1 MTNRILL
8 ITLLFI
14 LGWQFPVLA
23 HHDWE
28 DQGILQRNREPARAA
43 FFGYKNTPGDRQ
55 LSLDGL
61 WRFHWTPTP
70 DGQPDGFHLPD
81 FDDSQ
86 WELFPVP
93 GDWEI
98 PSHSHKS
105 HGTPIYSSSG
115 YTFKIDPPRVMGEPK
130 RDYTAY
136 VERNPTGI
144 YRRTFTIPADWQGQ
158 EVYLRFGAVSSAFYV
173 WVDGQ
178 LVGYSQGSMEPA
190 EFRITDYL
198 MSATESNVTFTPP
211 SLPLHSPF
219 TPLHH
224 LTLQVFKYS
233 DGSYLEDQDMWRLAG
248 VHRSVTLFAT
258 PRIRIR
264 DVGIRTVLDSCY
276 RDAQLIIH
284 PELEVQPGQR
294 GEGYH
299 VEARLYDADGHPVD
313 FSTANGQSSMVNGQC
328 SMVNGQCSMVN
339 GQCLS
344 ADAATM
350 LNLDHRAAI
359 MNDRTPQRGYP
370 KWGWLTANIK
380 DPHKWTAENPYL
392 YTLRLVLADSVGQVV
407 EQVDQRVGFRSLETD
422 RQGRFLVNGIPVRL
436 RGVNRHEMDPELGH
450 VMTEERMLQDI
461 ILMKQANINAVR
473 TCHYPNTER
482 WYELCDSLGLYVM
495 DEADIEEHGLRG
507 QLASD
512 PTWAAA
518 WLDRTQRLVI
528 SDRNH
533 PSVIFWSLGNEAG
546 WGPNFAMT
554 AAWIHEY
561 DPTRPVHY
569 EGAQGSPAIPR
580 PFEGRGQG
588 WGFDPPSVDV
598 ISRFYPRTQDEYL
611 NPGVADSNME
621 RPENARWERLLSLA
635 QSSDVTSN
643 LNSQFSILKPSPVL
657 TSEYAHAMGNAM
669 GNLQEYWDEIY
680 SHPRMLG
687 GFIWEW
693 ADEGIFIDR
702 PDGKRMTAYGGDF
715 GDKPNLKAFCLKGI
729 VSSDRQPT
737 PKYWEVKQV
746 YAPLRFSLSPSP
758 SVLQRIAVSPQCD
771 GVGPKQPNDQSPKQ
785 PNVALLDS
793 TCTLSDYDI
802 HQKEHDGLLD
812 VWATLRHDKL
822 WAKAGHEVCRQ
833 QFKGICNPCLR
844 PFPAPSL
851 EIPLRQEVTTPLF
864 QREGAVEALFMPRL
878 FRAPTDN
885 DRGFG
890 NWIAKD
896 WTRQGLDDLR
906 DSLISVTHAP
916 SPVVG
921 GFAVDSTVAYLTAS
935 GSIIVNYHVQ
945 GDLQS
950 PSQGIDLLVTF
961 TPQGDLPML
970 PCLGVTLALPR
981 ALSRLRYFGRGPW
994 DNYPDRHASTYINMW
1009 ESTVK
1014 EQYVHYPRPQDSG
1027 NHDDTRWLELTD
1039 STGHGIRVTAVE
1051 DYPPPPY
1058 GEGKVNNSP
1067 PLAGEGSGVGSFSF
1081 SVLPYSTEHIY
1092 QTAHDCDLVEDPDH
1106 VYLNLCCAV
1115 LGLGNSSCGPG
1126 VLKKYAIPQKP
1137 HTLHVRIHPL

>member
-1 MTNRILL
+1 MSNRILF
-8 ITLLFI
+8 TALLLA
-14 LGWQFPVLA
+14 LGVQLSA
-23 HHDWE
+23 QTHHDWE
-28 DQGILQRNREPARAA
+28 DQTVLQRNREPARAA
-43 FFGYKNTPGDRQ
+43 FFGYKATPGDRQ

-70 DGQPDGFHLPD
+70 DGLPERFYMPD

-86 WELFPVP
+86 WEMFPVP
-93 GDWEI
+93 ADWEM
-98 PSHSHKS
+98 PSHSENQTKTKAGLRPAVYPQGF

-115 YTFKIDPPRVMGEPK
+115 YTFKIDPPRVMGEP
-130 RDYTAY
+130 RSDYTAY

-144 YRRTFTIPADWQGQ
+144 YRRTFTIPAEWQGQ
-158 EVYLRFGAVSSAFYV
+158 EVYLHFGAVSSSFYV

-198 MSATESNVTFTPP
+198 SSAP
-211 SLPLHSPF
+211 HQ
-219 TPLHH
+219 

-248 VHRSVTLFAT
+248 IHRSVKLFAT

-264 DVGIRTVLDSCY
+264 DVGIRTILDSCY

-294 GEGYH
+294 GDGYH
-299 VEARLYDADGHPVD
+299 VEARLYDVYGNPCPVVGDISAD
-313 FSTANGQSSMVNGQC
+313 SIT
-328 SMVNGQCSMVN
+328 
-339 GQCLS
+339 

-370 KWGWLTANIK
+370 KWGWMTAKIDN
-380 DPHKWTAENPYL
+380 PHKWTAENPYL
-392 YTLRLVLADSVGQVV
+392 YTLRLALVDSLGTIV
-407 EQVDQRVGFRSLETD
+407 EQVEQRVGFRSLETD
-422 RQGRFLVNGIPVRL
+422 REGRFLVNGIPVRL

-528 SDRNH
+528 RDRNH

-569 EGAQGSPAIPR
+569 EGAQGNPDPA
-580 PFEGRGQG
+580 
-588 WGFDPPSVDV
+588 SVDV

-611 NPGVADSNME
+611 NPGVADANME

-635 QSSDVTSN
+635 QQNSN
-643 LNSQFSILKPSPVL
+643 TQKDTRPVL
-657 TSEYAHAMGNAM
+657 TSEYAHAMGNAL

-693 ADEGIFIDR
+693 ADEGIFVDR

-746 YAPLRFSLSPSP
+746 YAPLRFHLESGKVVTQLM
-758 SVLQRIAVSPQCD
+758 
-771 GVGPKQPNDQSPKQ
+771 
-785 PNVALLDS
+785 DS

-812 VWATLRHDKL
+812 VWATLSHDKP

-833 QFKGICNPCLR
+833 QFVMHPK
-844 PFPAPSL
+844 SL
-851 EIPLRQEVTTPLF
+851 LRQASQASRWAELGDL
-864 QREGAVEALFMPRL
+864 RPRL

-896 WTRQGLDDLR
+896 WTRQGLDLLR
-906 DSLISVTHAP
+906 DSLISVTP
-916 SPVVG
+916 T
-921 GFAVDSTVAYLTAS
+921 DSTVAYLTAN
-935 GSIIVNYHVQ
+935 GSITVNYKSTPLAD
-945 GDLQS
+945 GGL
-950 PSQGIDLLVTF
+950 DLLVTF
-961 TPQGDLPML
+961 TPQGDLPAL
-970 PCLGVTLALPR
+970 PCLGITLALPR
-981 ALSRLRYFGRGPW
+981 TMSHLRYFGRGPW
-994 DNYPDRHASTYINMW
+994 DNYPDRHASTYINVW
-1009 ESTVK
+1009 ESTVQ

-1039 STGHGIRVTAVE
+1039 STGHGIRVE
-1051 DYPPPPY
+1051 SPLSF
-1058 GEGKVNNSP
+1058 GER
-1067 PLAGEGSGVGSFSF
+1067 SFSF
-1081 SVLPYSTEHIY
+1081 SALPYSTGHIC
-1092 QTAHDCDLVEDPDH
+1092 QTAHDCDLVEDPNY

-1126 VLKKYAIPQKP
+1126 VLKKYAIAQKP
-1137 HTLHVRIHPL
+1137 HTLHIRIYPL

>member
-8 ITLLFI
+8 ITLLLT
-14 LGWQFPVLA
+14 LGGQLPALA

-28 DQGILQRNREPARAA
+28 DQGILQRNREPSRAA
-43 FFGYKNTPGDRQ
+43 FFGYKTSPGDRQ

-70 DGQPDGFHLPD
+70 DGQPDGFQSPD

-93 GDWEI
+93 ADWEM
-98 PSHSHKS
+98 PANNA

-130 RDYTAY
+130 PDYTAY
-136 VERNPTGI
+136 VERNPTAI
-144 YRRTFTIPADWQGQ
+144 YRRTFTVPAEWQGQ
-158 EVYLRFGAVSSAFYV
+158 EIYLRFGAVSSAFYV

-198 MSATESNVTFTPP
+198 SSVASEK
-211 SLPLHSPF
+211 SLPLGGRLVRVSHQ
-219 TPLHH
+219 

-248 VHRSVTLFAT
+248 IHRSVTLFTT

-264 DVGIRTVLDSCY
+264 DVGVRTILDSCY

-284 PELEVQPGQR
+284 PELEVQRGQR

-299 VEARLYDADGHPVD
+299 VEARLYDAEGKLVPIRDEAWPLT
-313 FSTANGQSSMVNGQC
+313 S
-328 SMVNGQCSMVN
+328 
-339 GQCLS
+339 
-344 ADAATM
+344 DAVTM

-370 KWGWLTANIK
+370 KWGWMTATIEN
-380 DPHKWTAENPYL
+380 PHKWTAENPYL
-392 YTLRLVLADSVGQVV
+392 YTLRLVLADSVGQIV

-422 RQGRFLVNGIPVRL
+422 REGRFLVNGVPVRL
-436 RGVNRHEMDPELGH
+436 RGVNRHEMDPETGH

-461 ILMKQANINAVR
+461 MLMKQANINAVR

-495 DEADIEEHGLRG
+495 DEADLEEHGLRG

-512 PTWAAA
+512 PTWTAA

-528 SDRNH
+528 RDRNH
-533 PSVIFWSLGNEAG
+533 PCVIFWSLGNEAG
-546 WGPNFAMT
+546 WGPNFATT
-554 AAWIHEY
+554 AAWIHEF

-569 EGAQGSPAIPR
+569 EGAQGNPDPA
-580 PFEGRGQG
+580 
-588 WGFDPPSVDV
+588 SVDV

-621 RPENARWERLLSLA
+621 RPENARWERLLSLVHSSPA
-635 QSSDVTSN
+635 QPTMNYSR
-643 LNSQFSILKPSPVL
+643 PVL
-657 TSEYAHAMGNAM
+657 TSEYAHAMGNAL

-693 ADEGIFIDR
+693 ADEGIFVDR

-729 VSSDRQPT
+729 VSSNRQPT

-746 YAPLRFSLSPSP
+746 YAPLRFHLEAGK
-758 SVLQRIAVSPQCD
+758 VVTQLM
-771 GVGPKQPNDQSPKQ
+771 
-785 PNVALLDS
+785 DS
-793 TCTLSDYDI
+793 TCTLSDYVV
-802 HQKEHDGLLD
+802 HQEEHYGLLN
-812 VWATLRHDKL
+812 VWATLRHDKP

-833 QFKGICNPCLR
+833 QFGLT
-844 PFPAPSL
+844 PAPSPSG
-851 EIPLRQEVTTPLF
+851 EGSIYARNDDDGQDVTTPLSNWI
-864 QREGAVEALFMPRL
+864 GGGGEAIMPRL

-896 WTRQGLDDLR
+896 WTRQGLDNLR
-906 DSLISVTHAP
+906 DSLISVSHSP

-921 GFAVDSTVAYLTAS
+921 GIVADSTVAYLTTN

-961 TPQGDLPML
+961 TPQGDLPTL
-970 PCLGVTLALPR
+970 PCLGITLALPR
-981 ALSRLRYFGRGPW
+981 ALSHLRYFGRGPW
-994 DNYPDRHASTYINMW
+994 DNYPDRHASTYINRW
-1009 ESTVK
+1009 ESTVQ

-1027 NHDDTRWLELTD
+1027 NHDDTYWLELTD
-1039 STGHGIRVTAVE
+1039 STGYGIRVNAA
-1051 DYPPPPY
+1051 PLSL
-1058 GEGKVNNSP
+1058 GEGQIVKP
-1067 PLAGEGSGVGSFSF
+1067 FSF

-1106 VYLNLCCAV
+1106 VYLNICCAV

-1126 VLKKYAIPQKP
+1126 VLKKYAIPQEP
-1137 HTLHVRIHPL
+1137 HTLHVRIYSLIGTTK

>member
-380 DPHKWTAENPYL
+380 NPHKWTAENPYL

-528 SDRNH
+528 RDRNH

-729 VSSDRQPT
+729 VSCDRQPT

-758 SVLQRIAVSPQCD
+758 SVGAGPVPARQAPNVSLD
-771 GVGPKQPNDQSPKQ
+771 
-785 PNVALLDS
+785 VALLDS

-812 VWATLRHDKL
+812 VWVTLRHDRL

-833 QFKGICNPCLR
+833 QFSCADSAAYGTPTGSADVSSATGSAGVFACDMR
-844 PFPAPSL
+844 AG
-851 EIPLRQEVTTPLF
+851 TT
-864 QREGAVEALFMPRL
+864 ALPITACL

-896 WTRQGLDDLR
+896 WTRQGLDRLR
-906 DSLISVTHAP
+906 DSLIRVTHTPCPVVGGISADSSP

-921 GFAVDSTVAYLTAS
+921 SFAADSTVAYLTTS
-935 GSIIVNYHVQ
+935 GSIIVNYKTTPCPVV
-945 GDLQS
+945 GGSSADS
-950 PSQGIDLLVTF
+950 PVGLDLLVTF
-961 TPQGDLPML
+961 TPQGDLPTL
-970 PCLGVTLALPR
+970 PCLGITLALPR
-981 ALSRLRYFGRGPW
+981 ALNRLRYFGRGPW
-994 DNYPDRHASTYINMW
+994 DNYPDRHASTYINVW
-1009 ESTVK
+1009 ESTVQ

-1039 STGHGIRVTAVE
+1039 STGHGIRVTAVV
-1051 DYPPPPY
+1051 P
-1058 GEGKVNNSP
+1058 
-1067 PLAGEGSGVGSFSF
+1067 SFSF

-1137 HTLHVRIHPL
+1137 HTLHVRILPL

>member
-8 ITLLFI
+8 ITLLLT

-28 DQGILQRNREPARAA
+28 DQGILQRNRELARAA
-43 FFGYKNTPGDRQ
+43 FFGYKTTPGDRQ

-98 PSHSHKS
+98 PSQSHKS

-144 YRRTFTIPADWQGQ
+144 YRRTFTIPSDWQGQ

-198 MSATESNVTFTPP
+198 MSVTESNVTFTPP

-248 VHRSVTLFAT
+248 IHRSVTLFAT

-276 RDAQLIIH
+276 HDAQLIIH

-299 VEARLYDADGHPVD
+299 VEARLYDADGQQLTNIKW
-313 FSTANGQSSMVNGQC
+313 SNSGM
-328 SMVNGQCSMVN
+328 
-339 GQCLS
+339 

-370 KWGWLTANIK
+370 KWGWLTANIEN
-380 DPHKWTAENPYL
+380 PHKWTAENPYL

-422 RQGRFLVNGIPVRL
+422 HLGRFLINGIPVRL

-473 TCHYPNTER
+473 TCHYPNCER

-528 SDRNH
+528 RDRNH

-569 EGAQGSPAIPR
+569 EGAQGNPDPA
-580 PFEGRGQG
+580 
-588 WGFDPPSVDV
+588 SVDV

-635 QSSDVTSN
+635 QSSDVTST
-643 LNSQFSILKPSPVL
+643 LNSQPSTLNSQLSILKPRPVL
-657 TSEYAHAMGNAM
+657 TSEYVHAMGNAM

-693 ADEGIFIDR
+693 ADEGIFVDR

-715 GDKPNLKAFCLKGI
+715 ADKPNLKAFCLKGI

-746 YAPLRFSLSPSP
+746 YAPLRFSLSSSP
-758 SVLQRIAVSPQCD
+758 SVGAGPVPARQDSNVSLD
-771 GVGPKQPNDQSPKQ
+771 
-785 PNVALLDS
+785 VALLDS

-812 VWATLRHDKL
+812 VWATLRHDKP

-833 QFKGICNPCLR
+833 QFSLTTDPSPSGEGGIYTRNDDYGQGVYTR
-844 PFPAPSL
+844 NNDHG
-851 EIPLRQEVTTPLF
+851 QDVTTPLSNWRWF
-864 QREGAVEALFMPRL
+864 GGEALMPHL

-896 WTRQGLDDLR
+896 WTRQGLDNLR
-906 DSLISVTHAP
+906 DSLIAVTQTP
-916 SPVVG
+916 GPVVG
-921 GFAVDSTVAYLTAS
+921 GFATDSTVAYLTTS

-945 GDLQS
+945 GDLPLGIPKGDASLVEES
-950 PSQGIDLLVTF
+950 PSQGVDLFVTF
-961 TPQGDLPML
+961 TPQGDLPTL
-970 PCLGVTLALPR
+970 PCLGITLALPR
-981 ALSRLRYFGRGPW
+981 ALSHLRYFGRGPW
-994 DNYPDRHASTYINMW
+994 DNYPDRHASTYINVW
-1009 ESTVK
+1009 ESTVQ

-1039 STGHGIRVTAVE
+1039 STGHGIRVTAVV
-1051 DYPPPPY
+1051 P
-1058 GEGKVNNSP
+1058 
-1067 PLAGEGSGVGSFSF
+1067 SFSF

-1092 QTAHDCDLVEDPDH
+1092 QTTHDCDLVEDPDH

-1137 HTLHVRIHPL
+1137 HTLHVRILPL

>member
-1 MTNRILL
+1 MNENDMSNRILL
-8 ITLLFI
+8 TALLLA
-14 LGWQFPVLA
+14 LGVQLSAQA

-28 DQGILQRNREPARAA
+28 DQTVLQRNREPARAA

-55 LSLDGL
+55 LSLNGQ
-61 WRFHWTPTP
+61 WRFHWMPTP
-70 DGQPDGFHLPD
+70 DRQPDGFQLPD

-93 GDWEI
+93 GDWEMPSPNPQI
-98 PSHSHKS
+98 PKS
-105 HGTPIYSSSG
+105 PTPQLPNSPTSQLPKSSTPQLPKSYGTPIYSSSG

-130 RDYTAY
+130 PDYTAF
-136 VERNPTGI
+136 VERNPTGL
-144 YRRTFTIPADWQGQ
+144 YRRTFTIPDAWQGQ
-158 EVYLRFGAVSSAFYV
+158 EVYLRFGSVSSAFYV

-190 EFRITDYL
+190 EFRITDFL
-198 MSATESNVTFTPP
+198 SPLP
-211 SLPLHSPF
+211 SEGAGSGSHQ
-219 TPLHH
+219 

-248 VHRSVTLFAT
+248 IHRSVTLFAT

-264 DVGIRTVLDSCY
+264 DVGIRTLLDSCY

-299 VEARLYDADGHPVD
+299 VEARLYDADGNTLSLVGNASERCISDIVD
-313 FSTANGQSSMVNGQC
+313 NASEHC
-328 SMVNGQCSMVN
+328 I
-339 GQCLS
+339 S
-344 ADAATM
+344 AEAATM

-370 KWGWLTANIK
+370 KWGWMTATIK
-380 DPHKWTAENPYL
+380 NPHKWTAENPYL
-392 YTLRLVLADSVGQVV
+392 YTLRLALVDSLDHIV
-407 EQVDQRVGFRSLETD
+407 EQVDQRIGFRSLETD
-422 RQGRFLVNGIPVRL
+422 RQGRFLVNGVPIRL
-436 RGVNRHEMDPELGH
+436 RGVNRHEMDPCLGH

-461 ILMKQANINAVR
+461 MLMKQANINAVR

-495 DEADIEEHGLRG
+495 DEADLEEHGLRG

-528 SDRNH
+528 RDRNH

-554 AAWIHEY
+554 AAWIHEF

-569 EGAQGSPAIPR
+569 EGAQGINGQDPA
-580 PFEGRGQG
+580 
-588 WGFDPPSVDV
+588 SVDV
-598 ISRFYPRTQDEYL
+598 ISRFYPRTQAEYL

-621 RPENARWERLLSLA
+621 RPENARWERLLSIA
-635 QSSDVTSN
+635 KSSTVDGQRSTVNGQWS
-643 LNSQFSILKPSPVL
+643 LNRPVL
-657 TSEYAHAMGNAM
+657 TSEYAHAMGNAL
-669 GNLQEYWDEIY
+669 GNLQEYWDEVY

-693 ADEGIFIDR
+693 ADEGIFVDR
-702 PDGKRMTAYGGDF
+702 PDGRCMTAYGGDF

-746 YAPLRFSLSPSP
+746 YAPLRFSLSPLTTNPSP
-758 SVLQRIAVSPQCD
+758 LTQ
-771 GVGPKQPNDQSPKQ
+771 
-785 PNVALLDS
+785 LLDS

-802 HQKEHDGLLD
+802 HQQEHDGLLD
-812 VWATLRHDKL
+812 VWATLRHDKS

-833 QFKGICNPCLR
+833 QFTLPPELGGCGTVSAAEVMDTGMGKHDDGIFSIPQSNCLWDLK
-844 PFPAPSL
+844 PY
-851 EIPLRQEVTTPLF
+851 
-864 QREGAVEALFMPRL
+864 L

-896 WTRQGLDDLR
+896 WQRQGLDRLR
-906 DSLISVTHAP
+906 DSLISVTHTA
-916 SPVVG
+916 SPADGTVTT
-921 GFAVDSTVAYLTAS
+921 DSTVAYLTAN
-935 GSIIVNYHVQ
+935 GSIVVNYRLTTF
-945 GDLQS
+945 DQS
-950 PSQGIDLLVTF
+950 TSPIENRKSENRKSLDLLVTF
-961 TPQGDLPML
+961 TPQGDLPTL
-970 PCLGVTLALPR
+970 PCLGITLTLPR
-981 ALSRLRYFGRGPW
+981 QLSHLRYFGRGPW
-994 DNYPDRHASTYINMW
+994 DNYPDRHASTYINTW
-1009 ESTVK
+1009 ESTVQ

-1039 STGHGIRVTAVE
+1039 STGHGIRVAAA
-1051 DYPPPPY
+1051 PA
-1058 GEGKVNNSP
+1058 GGMVNGQWSMVNGPSP
-1067 PLAGEGSGVGSFSF
+1067 CFSF

-1092 QTAHDCDLVEDPDH
+1092 QAAHDCDLVEDPDH
-1106 VYLNLCCAV
+1106 VYLNVCCAV

-1126 VLKKYAIPQKP
+1126 VLKKYAISQEE
-1137 HTLHVRIHPL
+1137 HTLHIRIYPTHTGRYSQMNMR

>member
-1 MTNRILL
+1 MNENDMSNRKLL
-8 ITLLFI
+8 TALLLA
-14 LGWQFPVLA
+14 LGVQLSA
-23 HHDWE
+23 QTHHDWE
-28 DQGILQRNREPARAA
+28 DQTVLQRNREPARAA
-43 FFGYKNTPGDRQ
+43 FFGYKTAPGDRQ
-55 LSLDGL
+55 LSLDGQ

-70 DGQPDGFHLPD
+70 DGQPEGFYMPD

-93 GDWEI
+93 GDWEM
-98 PSHSHKS
+98 PSHKKPPLRGEVGGGY
-105 HGTPIYSSSG
+105 GTPIYSSSG
-115 YTFKIDPPRVMGEPK
+115 YTFKIDPPRVMGEPR

-144 YRRTFTIPADWQGQ
+144 YRRSFTIPADWQGQ
-158 EVYLRFGAVSSAFYV
+158 EIYLRFGAVSSAFYV

-178 LVGYSQGSMEPA
+178 FVGYSQGSMEPA

-198 MSATESNVTFTPP
+198 SSGSESNVTFTPP
-211 SLPLHSPF
+211 SLPLHSPI
-219 TPLHH
+219 TPLSKASHQ

-248 VHRSVTLFAT
+248 IHRSVTLFAT

-264 DVGIRTVLDSCY
+264 DVGVRTVLDSCY
-276 RDAQLIIH
+276 RDAQLVIH

-294 GEGYH
+294 GDGYR
-299 VEARLYDADGHPVD
+299 VVARLYDADGNLCPVVGGI
-313 FSTANGQSSMVNGQC
+313 TADS
-328 SMVNGQCSMVN
+328 
-339 GQCLS
+339 LT

-370 KWGWLTANIK
+370 KWGWMTAKIDN
-380 DPHKWTAENPYL
+380 PHKWTAETPYL
-392 YTLRLVLADSVGQVV
+392 YTLRLALVDSLDNVV
-407 EQVDQRVGFRSLETD
+407 EQVNQRVGFRSMETD
-422 RQGRFLVNGIPVRL
+422 GQGRFLINGVPIRL
-436 RGVNRHEMDPELGH
+436 RGVNRHEMDPLTGH

-495 DEADIEEHGLRG
+495 DEADLEEHGLRG
-507 QLASD
+507 QLAND

-528 SDRNH
+528 RDRNH

-569 EGAQGSPAIPR
+569 EGAQGSAATPR

-588 WGFDPPSVDV
+588 WGAIDPLSVDV

-621 RPENARWERLLSLA
+621 RPENARWERLLSIAQQAPTNLPPRGRLTATELSESKASPSGGGWWGLA
-635 QSSDVTSN
+635 WG
-643 LNSQFSILKPSPVL
+643 PRPVL
-657 TSEYAHAMGNAM
+657 TSEYAHAMGNAL

-693 ADEGIFIDR
+693 ADEGIFVDR

-729 VSSDRQPT
+729 VNSDRQPT

-746 YAPLRFSLSPSP
+746 YAPLRFSLSPLTTNP
-758 SVLQRIAVSPQCD
+758 SVLTQL
-771 GVGPKQPNDQSPKQ
+771 K
-785 PNVALLDS
+785 DS

-802 HQKEHDGLLD
+802 HQQEHDGLLD
-812 VWATLRHDKL
+812 VWATLRHDKP

-833 QFKGICNPCLR
+833 QFTISEKLR
-844 PFPAPSL
+844 VKSEEFAAAGSKVKTDAEANSSL
-851 EIPLRQEVTTPLF
+851 FTLHSSLLT
-864 QREGAVEALFMPRL
+864 PRL

-896 WTRQGLDDLR
+896 WTRQGLDRLR
-906 DSLISVTHAP
+906 DSLISVTPA
-916 SPVVG
+916 
-921 GFAVDSTVAYLTAS
+921 DSTVAYLTAN
-935 GSIIVNYHVQ
+935 GSIIVNYH
-945 GDLQS
+945 LTTFEQS
-950 PSQGIDLLVTF
+950 ASPIENRKSENRKSLDLLVTF
-961 TPQGDLPML
+961 TPQGDLPTL
-970 PCLGVTLALPR
+970 SCLGITLALPR
-981 ALSRLRYFGRGPW
+981 TLSHLRYFGRGPW
-994 DNYPDRHASTYINMW
+994 DNYPDRHASTYINIW
-1009 ESTVK
+1009 ESTVQ

-1039 STGHGIRVTAVE
+1039 DNGHGIRVE
-1051 DYPPPPY
+1051 
-1058 GEGKVNNSP
+1058 SP
-1067 PLAGEGSGVGSFSF
+1067 LSFGEGSRVGFSF
-1081 SVLPYSTEHIY
+1081 SVIPYSTDHIC
-1092 QTAHDCDLVEDPDH
+1092 QTAHDCDLVEDPDY
-1106 VYLNLCCAV
+1106 VYLNICCAV

-1126 VLKKYAIPQKP
+1126 VLKKYAIPQEP
-1137 HTLHVRIHPL
+1137 HTLHIGIYPL

>member
-1 MTNRILL
+1 MVNRILL
-8 ITLLFI
+8 ITLLLI
-14 LGWQFPVLA
+14 LGWQLPVPA

-28 DQGILQRNREPARAA
+28 DQTVLQRNREPARAA
-43 FFGYKNTPGDRQ
+43 FFGYKVTPGDCQ

-61 WRFHWTPTP
+61 WRFYWTPTP
-70 DGQPDGFHLPD
+70 DNLPDGFQQPD

-93 GDWEI
+93 GDWEM
-98 PSHSHKS
+98 PSHNSLLLTPHS

-115 YTFKIDPPRVMGEPK
+115 YTFKIDPPRVMGEP
-130 RDYTAY
+130 RSDYTSY

-144 YRRTFTIPADWQGQ
+144 YRRTFTIPAEWQGQ

-198 MSATESNVTFTPP
+198 SPLP
-211 SLPLHSPF
+211 SERAGGGFHQ
-219 TPLHH
+219 

-248 VHRSVTLFAT
+248 IHRSVTLFAT

-264 DVGIRTVLDSCY
+264 DVGVRTILDSCY

-294 GEGYH
+294 GDGYY
-299 VEARLYDADGHPVD
+299 VEARLYDADGHEEELSMV
-313 FSTANGQSSMVNGQC
+313 NGPSSMVNGQW
-328 SMVNGQCSMVN
+328 STVNGQQSM
-339 GQCLS
+339 
-344 ADAATM
+344 DAATM

-370 KWGWLTANIK
+370 KWGWMTAAIEN
-380 DPHKWTAENPYL
+380 PHKWTAENPYL

-407 EQVDQRVGFRSLETD
+407 EQVDQRIGFRSLETD
-422 RQGRFLVNGIPVRL
+422 REGRFLVNGVPVRL

-461 ILMKQANINAVR
+461 MLMKQANINAVR
-473 TCHYPNTER
+473 TCHYPNAER

-528 SDRNH
+528 RDRNH
-533 PSVIFWSLGNEAG
+533 PSVIFWSLGNESG

-569 EGAQGSPAIPR
+569 EGAQGSAAIPR

-588 WGFDPPSVDV
+588 WGATDPLSVDV

-621 RPENARWERLLSLA
+621 RPENARWERLLSIA
-635 QSSDVTSN
+635 KSSMVNGQWTTVNGQWS
-643 LNSQFSILKPSPVL
+643 LNRPVL
-657 TSEYAHAMGNAM
+657 TSEYAHAMGNAL

-693 ADEGIFIDR
+693 ADEGIFVDR

-746 YAPLRFSLSPSP
+746 YAPLRFSLLSGK
-758 SVLQRIAVSPQCD
+758 VVTQLM
-771 GVGPKQPNDQSPKQ
+771 
-785 PNVALLDS
+785 DS

-812 VWATLRHDKL
+812 VWATLHHDKP

-833 QFKGICNPCLR
+833 QFSLT
-844 PFPAPSL
+844 PAPSPGGDGSIYSRNN
-851 EIPLRQEVTTPLF
+851 EYGQDVTTPLSL
-864 QREGAVEALFMPRL
+864 REGLGVRL

-896 WTRQGLDDLR
+896 WTRQGLDRLR
-906 DSLISVTHAP
+906 DSLISVTP
-916 SPVVG
+916 T
-921 GFAVDSTVAYLTAS
+921 DSTVAYLTAN
-935 GSIIVNYHVQ
+935 GSIIVNYHITTFE
-945 GDLQS
+945 QS
-950 PSQGIDLLVTF
+950 TGPIENQKSENRNYLDLLVTF
-961 TPQGDLPML
+961 TPQGDLPTL
-970 PCLGVTLALPR
+970 PCLGITLTLPR
-981 ALSRLRYFGRGPW
+981 TLNHLRYFGRGPW

-1009 ESTVK
+1009 ESTVQ

-1027 NHDDTRWLELTD
+1027 NHDDTHWLELTD
-1039 STGHGIRVTAVE
+1039 STGHGIRITT
-1051 DYPPPPY
+1051 PLSL
-1058 GEGKVNNSP
+1058 GEGQ
-1067 PLAGEGSGVGSFSF
+1067 GVRPFSF

-1106 VYLNLCCAV
+1106 VYLNICCAV

-1126 VLKKYAIPQKP
+1126 VLKKYAIPQEP
-1137 HTLHVRIHPL
+1137 HTLHVRIAPL

>member
-1 MTNRILL
+1 MSAKHTCGRSLL
-8 ITLLFI
+8 AIFFLFGTLM
-14 LGWQFPVLA
+14 PATA

-28 DQGILQRNREPARAA
+28 DQAILQRNREPARAA
-43 FFGYKNTPGDRQ
+43 FFGYEATPGDRQ

-70 DGQPDGFHLPD
+70 DGLPVGFFLPT

-93 GDWEI
+93 GDWEM
-98 PSHSHKS
+98 PSLTSPKKS
-105 HGTPIYSSSG
+105 PLLGEVSGGFGTPIYSSSG
-115 YTFKIDPPRVMGEPK
+115 YTFKIDPPRVMSEPK
-130 RDYTAY
+130 PDYTAY
-136 VERNPTGI
+136 VERNPTGL
-144 YRRTFTIPADWQGQ
+144 YRRTFTIPDAWQGQ

-190 EFRITDYL
+190 EFCITDFL
-198 MSATESNVTFTPP
+198 SAERVGATHQ
-211 SLPLHSPF
+211 LA
-219 TPLHH
+219 
-224 LTLQVFKYS
+224 LQVFKYS

-248 VHRSVTLFAT
+248 IHRSVTLFAT

-264 DVGIRTVLDSCY
+264 DVGVRTLLDSCH

-294 GEGYH
+294 GEGYR
-299 VEARLYDADGHPVD
+299 VEARLYDADGSLCPVVGGT
-313 FSTANGQSSMVNGQC
+313 TADM
-328 SMVNGQCSMVN
+328 
-339 GQCLS
+339 LS

-370 KWGWLTANIK
+370 KWGWLTATIK
-380 DPHKWTAENPYL
+380 NPHKWTAETPYL
-392 YTLRLVLADSVGQVV
+392 YTLRLSLVDSLGHIV
-407 EQVDQRVGFRSLETD
+407 EQVNQRVGFRSLETD
-422 RQGRFLVNGIPVRL
+422 RQGRFLVNGVPVRL
-436 RGVNRHEMDPELGH
+436 RGVNRHEMDPRLGH

-461 ILMKQANINAVR
+461 MLMKQANINAVR

-495 DEADIEEHGLRG
+495 DEADLEEHGLRG

-512 PTWAAA
+512 PTWATA

-528 SDRNH
+528 RDRNH

-569 EGAQGSPAIPR
+569 EGAQGTPDPA
-580 PFEGRGQG
+580 
-588 WGFDPPSVDV
+588 SVDV
-598 ISRFYPRTQDEYL
+598 ISRFYPRTQAEYL

-621 RPENARWERLLSLA
+621 RPENARWERLLSIAKETPNLPLGGRLTGTEY
-635 QSSDVTSN
+635 SDSKA
-643 LNSQFSILKPSPVL
+643 SPSEGGWWGLGLGLRPVL
-657 TSEYAHAMGNAM
+657 TSEYAHAMGNAL
-669 GNLQEYWDEIY
+669 GNLQDYWDEIY

-693 ADEGIFIDR
+693 ADEGIFVDR
-702 PDGKRMTAYGGDF
+702 PDGKCMTAYGGDF
-715 GDKPNLKAFCLKGI
+715 GDKPNLKAFCVKGI
-729 VSSDRQPT
+729 VSSDRRPT

-746 YAPLRFSLSPSP
+746 YAPLRFSLS
-758 SVLQRIAVSPQCD
+758 R
-771 GVGPKQPNDQSPKQ
+771 
-785 PNVALLDS
+785 PNVGAGPVPARTPRIVTQLLDS

-802 HQKEHDGLLD
+802 HHEEHDGLLD
-812 VWATLRHDKL
+812 VWATLRHDKP

-833 QFKGICNPCLR
+833 QFCLT
-844 PFPAPSL
+844 PALSPTGEGS
-851 EIPLRQEVTTPLF
+851 IYHQKDDNGQNVPTPLSLG
-864 QREGAVEALFMPRL
+864 EGLGVRL

-896 WTRQGLDDLR
+896 WQRQGLDHLR
-906 DSLISVTHAP
+906 DSLINVTHT
-916 SPVVG
+916 SCPVAG
-921 GFAVDSTVAYLTAS
+921 GTAADSTVAYLTTN
-935 GSIIVNYHVQ
+935 GSIVVNYRTTPLAD
-945 GDLQS
+945 GGL
-950 PSQGIDLLVTF
+950 DLLVTF
-961 TPQGDLPML
+961 TPQGELPTL
-970 PCLGVTLALPR
+970 PCLGITLTLPR
-981 ALSRLRYFGRGPW
+981 SLSHLRYFGRGPW
-994 DNYPDRHASTYINMW
+994 DNYPDRHASTYINTW
-1009 ESTVK
+1009 ESTVW

-1039 STGHGIRVTAVE
+1039 STGHGIRVTAA
-1051 DYPPPPY
+1051 PLPSR
-1058 GEGKVNNSP
+1058 EGLSEEAP
-1067 PLAGEGSGVGSFSF
+1067 FSF
-1081 SVLPYSTEHIY
+1081 SVLPYSTDHIY
-1092 QTAHDCDLVEDPDH
+1092 QTAHDCDLVEDPDY
-1106 VYLNLCCAV
+1106 VYLNVCCAV

-1126 VLKKYAIPQKP
+1126 VLKKYAIAQKE
-1137 HTLHVRIHPL
+1137 HTLHIRIYPTHIGRYSQMNKITGAYLGDIRRLSRRYPALI